1 METGAEY
8 MEKVLEAKE
17 LAEGMLDIMY
27 TIQTAQQDRLIP
39 ITILKPFEA
48 VLKQIYL
55 LLIEVEESVEI

>member
-1 METGAEY
+1 MGTGIEY

-17 LAEGMLDIMY
+17 LAEGLLDITY
-27 TIQTAQQDRLIP
+27 TIQTAQQDKLIP

-55 LLIEVEESVEI
+55 LLKEVEESVEI

>member
-1 METGAEY
+1 MEPRTEY

-55 LLIEVEESVEI
+55 LLKEVEESVEI

>member
-55 LLIEVEESVEI
+55 LLKEVEESVEI

>member
-1 METGAEY
+1 MGTGAEY

-48 VLKQIYL
+48 VLKQVYL
-55 LLIEVEESVEI
+55 LLKEVEESVEI